1 VTASAAPA
9 ATCVHTVRAGDSISL
24 IARRYAVTRQSVI
37 SENQLA
43 KPDALKLGQRLTI
56 PRCGQGRAGKAPSLE
71 AAVVKA
77 DGVLLARVGPR
88 RVPTQLYLGV
98 PDPSVRTMDFTWPI
112 EGSVASPFGRRRSGW
127 HAGIDIK
134 ADAGTPILAAAPGT
148 VVFSGWAAAYGRVV
162 KIEHDNGFLSLYAH
176 NLQNLVQVGDRVDVG
191 TLIATVGRTGRAT
204 AYHLHFEIRQN
215 GTVYDPLYLLAS
227 REPVL
232 ARADENGEPLSED
245 DVDE

>member
-1 VTASAAPA
+1 V
-9 ATCVHTVRAGDSISL
+9 ATCIHTVRAGDSISL
-24 IARRYAVTRQSVI
+24 IARRYGVPRQSVI
-37 SENQLA
+37 AENQLA
-43 KPDALKLGQRLTI
+43 HPDSLRLGQRLTI
-56 PRCGQGRAGKAPSLE
+56 PRCGQGRGGKAQALE
-71 AAVVKA
+71 PAVVKA

-98 PDPSVRTMDFTWPI
+98 PDPSVRSMDFTWPI

-148 VVFSGWAAAYGRVV
+148 VVYSGWASAYGRVV
-162 KIEHDNGFLSLYAH
+162 KIEHDNGFLSVYAH
-176 NLQNLVQVGDRVDVG
+176 NLQNLVQVGDRVEPG

-232 ARADENGEPLSED
+232 VRADENGEPLGED